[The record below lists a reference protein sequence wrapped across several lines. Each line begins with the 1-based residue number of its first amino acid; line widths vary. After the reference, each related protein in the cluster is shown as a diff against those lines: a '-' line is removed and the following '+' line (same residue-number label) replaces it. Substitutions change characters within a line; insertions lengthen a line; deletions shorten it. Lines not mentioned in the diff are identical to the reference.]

1 MPAMT
6 LPLGVP
12 LRLDPANEWVW
23 RGEQSLQLTSKAFAV
38 LRYLVEHLGQ
48 VVTKEELLRTVWS
61 DTVVSEW
68 ALTTCIR
75 EIRKTLG
82 EAAGA
87 PQYIAT
93 VHRRGYRLIG
103 PVQSLESSGQRQ
115 NSHPAPSPQH
125 PAPNL
130 VGREAEITQLHRW
143 LEKALAGERQ
153 LVFVT
158 GEPGIGKTTV
168 VDAFLQSL
176 GASVPRLAAKDQPPQ
191 PYTGQTLDP
200 R

>member
-1 MPAMT
+1 MPMLT
-6 LPLGVP
+6 PPLGVP
-12 LRLDPANEWVW
+12 LRLDSANEWVW

-68 ALTTCIR
+68 VLTTCIR

-103 PVQSLESSGQRQ
+103 PVQSLESRGQLESGVW
-115 NSHPAPSPQH
+115 SPESG
-125 PAPNL
+125 
-130 VGREAEITQLHRW
+130 VGAGDSALRDSGLRDSLREADPRRQPLDASLWIGRGQSIQHYG
-143 LEKALAGERQ
+143 AGE
-153 LVFVT
+153 
-158 GEPGIGKTTV
+158 
-168 VDAFLQSL
+168 A
-176 GASVPRLAAKDQPPQ
+176 
-191 PYTGQTLDP
+191 
-200 R
+200 

>member
-1 MPAMT
+1 MPMVT
-6 LPLGVP
+6 PPLGVP
-12 LRLDPANEWVW
+12 LRLDSANEWVW

-61 DTVVSEW
+61 DTAVSEW

-75 EIRKTLG
+75 EIRKALG

-93 VHRRGYRLIG
+93 VHRRGYRFIAPITATAPLVQS
-103 PVQSLESSGQRQ
+103 PKSKVQSLHSAFRIPHSALE
-115 NSHPAPSPQH
+115 P
-125 PAPNL
+125 
-130 VGREAEITQLHRW
+130 VGREAELGHLHRW

-158 GEPGIGKTTV
+158 GEPGI
-168 VDAFLQSL
+168 
-176 GASVPRLAAKDQPPQ
+176 
-191 PYTGQTLDP
+191 
-200 R
+200 